1 MQRKR
6 VMRSNH
12 IRMKRIAAG
21 LVALAVLL
29 AGLLW
34 TEESGQGQVPFPAT
48 PALSALPV
56 AAGAPIDNPSSPP
69 RVALGKLL
77 FWDPIL
83 SGNRDV
89 ACGTCHHPRF
99 GYAENRDLSIGVDGV
114 GLGAGR
120 RFEQGTTIPFVKRN
134 SQTILNVAFNGID
147 EAGRYTPAAAPMF
160 WDMRAVSLEEQALVP
175 IKTHEEMRGN
185 AYPQDH
191 AVAVVVGRLAANAEY
206 RTLFTG
212 AFGGA
217 QPVTPDN
224 LGKALAAFQRSLTA
238 TQAPFDRY
246 MRGDANA
253 MNDSELRGMR
263 RFERIG
269 CANCHKGP
277 MFSDFQLHVLGVPDN
292 PKLPASD
299 AGKDVPYAFRTAS
312 LRNLTMT
319 APYMHSGVFQTL
331 EDVLEFYDEVRGRGE
346 RRGGGVNRN
355 RNANVSRGQL
365 DPLLQRLRG
374 VDDDDPD
381 LMAFLRALSD
391 DGFDKT
397 LPTRVPSGLPVGG
410 RMQ

>member
-1 MQRKR
+1 
-6 VMRSNH
+6 MRP
-12 IRMKRIAAG
+12 RTAAFVFAG
-21 LVALAVLL
+21 VVLVVLL
-29 AGLLW
+29 FA
-34 TEESGQGQVPFPAT
+34 SGTGRSQSAM
-48 PALSALPV
+48 SALPL
-56 AAGAPIDNPSSPP
+56 AASTPAGNPSSPA
-69 RVALGKLL
+69 RIALGRQL
-77 FWDPIL
+77 FWDPVL
-83 SGNRDV
+83 SGNKDV

-99 GYAENRDLSIGVDGV
+99 GYAENLDLSIGVDGI
-114 GLGAGR
+114 GLGGSR
-120 RFEQGTTIPFVKRN
+120 RFGRGTTIPFVKRN

-147 EAGRYTPAAAPMF
+147 ETGRYTPSAAPMF
-160 WDMRAVSLEEQALVP
+160 WDMRAVSLEQQALVP

-185 AYPQDH
+185 AYPEDD

-206 RTLFTG
+206 RTLFSS
-212 AFGGA
+212 AFGGSQA
-217 QPVTPDN
+217 VTADN

-253 MNDSELRGMR
+253 MNASELRGMR

-299 AGKDVPYAFRTAS
+299 AGRDVPYAFRTAS

-319 APYMHSGVFQTL
+319 APYMHSGVFNTL
-331 EDVLEFYDEVRGRGE
+331 EDVLEFYDDVRGRGG
-346 RRGGGVNRN
+346 RRGGGVNRS
-355 RNANVSRGQL
+355 RNPNVSRDQL

-381 LMAFLRALSD
+381 LIAFLRALSD
-391 DGFDKT
+391 EEFDRT

-410 RMQ
+410 RIQ